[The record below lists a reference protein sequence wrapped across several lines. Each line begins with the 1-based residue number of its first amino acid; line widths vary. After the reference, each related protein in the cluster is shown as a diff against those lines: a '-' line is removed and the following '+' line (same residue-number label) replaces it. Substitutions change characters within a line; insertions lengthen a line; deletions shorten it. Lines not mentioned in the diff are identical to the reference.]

1 MIRFN
6 FQLQSFA
13 CPLWIAT
20 RTPQHQLFQ
29 LLGLNHLTHPTLKVQ
44 PWTFPYGEVVR
55 VTTTIANGDEV
66 DCQSDYWMIEH
77 VYIFPLV
84 LAPPVPRVCDPRAVK
99 HVAVHRV
106 VISHLRCP
114 LGLLTVSQSTDCFS
128 LVFFGCGF
136 LDSAE
141 AGFPSELYVKSQKI
155 VEFRFGC

>member
-84 LAPPVPRVCDPRAVK
+84 LAPPVPRLLAIFLRMWIFWITYICLNGSTHDFITAKGITYVLLSLRSPHTPRESACN
-99 HVAVHRV
+99 
-106 VISHLRCP
+106 SETYP
-114 LGLLTVSQSTDCFS
+114 TSLG
-128 LVFFGCGF
+128 
-136 LDSAE
+136 
-141 AGFPSELYVKSQKI
+141 
-155 VEFRFGC
+155 